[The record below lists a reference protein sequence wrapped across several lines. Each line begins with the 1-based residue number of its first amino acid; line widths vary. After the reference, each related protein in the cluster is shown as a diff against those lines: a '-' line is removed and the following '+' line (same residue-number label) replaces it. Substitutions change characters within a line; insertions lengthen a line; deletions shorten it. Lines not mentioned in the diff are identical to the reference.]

1 LKIPI
6 FVGYSSLKK
15 QKNMKKSTKK
25 ILVHRINEHMM
36 LNNISNLSIPN
47 PFPVSWRTINSIK
60 ASYKKEDGMAFS
72 ATTQRKLLD
81 FFELAYLKDGR
92 DYLIIEH
99 DNQTND

>member
-1 LKIPI
+1 
-6 FVGYSSLKK
+6 
-15 QKNMKKSTKK
+15 MKKATKK

-36 LNNISNLSIPN
+36 LNNITNLSMPN
-47 PFPVSWRTINSIK
+47 PFSGLLENNKT
-60 ASYKKEDGMAFS
+60 ASKLATKKEDGMAFS